1 MPEIINKAMG
11 RPVMRCGIFFI
22 MLFFAA
28 ACAAGYTARCE
39 DNTEKTKTKEDSES
53 ARDYAFT
60 QKAEFI
66 AKKKSELAEI
76 NIRIDKISEKVE
88 KSSGA
93 AKDEAKS
100 KLQSLR
106 DQAAEL
112 NKQLDSANDIPESKW
127 ADFKVGFNKSYKE
140 MKDAVKQSR
149 QWLSK
154 KIAP

>member
-1 MPEIINKAMG
+1 
-11 RPVMRCGIFFI
+11 MRCGKFVILLLFVSIF
-22 MLFFAA
+22 AV
-28 ACAAGYTARCE
+28 GYTARCE
-39 DNTEKTKTKEDSES
+39 ENTEKTKTKEDSES
-53 ARDYAFT
+53 ARDYTFT

-76 NIRIDKISEKVE
+76 NIRIDKLSEKVE

-93 AKDEAKS
+93 DRDEAKS
-100 KLQSLR
+100 KLQALR
-106 DQAAEL
+106 EQAAEL
-112 NKQLDSANDIPESKW
+112 NKQLDAANNIPESKW
-127 ADFKVGFNKSYKE
+127 DDFKAGFNKSYKE